1 MIRWYEAAPK
11 STFRRSVGD
20 CAKAPCRPPTTT
32 PRGRRW
38 PRTTPGTLFLSYA
51 RAGLTRVPRDLGGDR
66 ARRLARPRPRR
77 SSGRG
82 SSRYEFGPGV
92 ERWGDFSAANRD
104 PVTPADVAVFGAF
117 AEDTGG
123 ATTDAF
129 REHVALLADT

>member
-1 MIRWYEAAPK
+1 MPAGSTAATA
-11 STFRRSVGD
+11 SLV
-20 CAKAPCRPPTTT
+20 
-32 PRGRRW
+32 
-38 PRTTPGTLFLSYA
+38 
-51 RAGLTRVPRDLGGDR
+51 RAGEL
-66 ARRLARPRPRR
+66 
-77 SSGRG
+77 
-82 SSRYEFGPGV
+82 RYEFGPGV